1 MKNATMRQFSS
12 ITSTLV
18 LVGSLLLS
26 NGTIEAKKD
35 GMLRRAAKG
44 VVSFYKTTVGAAL
57 FVPSIAT
64 TAFSLGLIH
73 YTNTRKDIWLPVC
86 RRIDLF
92 SGLRRAWNSEMRL
105 GEAMR
110 LIYPEQLYALAGA
123 GLIIGTTL
131 GIISYLGL
139 KEKEQSNQNNSA
151 IAPYAPYYDNG
162 FTSSSDDEY
171 ELPSHWSIKGSI
183 KKDAPITAGIG
194 NVVDNNIIAAK
205 IDASIAEETVEET
218 KIAEENVHI
227 A

>member
-1 MKNATMRQFSS
+1 MKNAIMRQFSS

-18 LVGSLLLS
+18 LVGSLLLP

-44 VVSFYKTTVGAAL
+44 VVSFYKTTIGAAL
-57 FVPSIAT
+57 FVPAIAT
-64 TAFSLGLIH
+64 TAFSAGLIH

-92 SGLRRAWNSEMRL
+92 NGLRRAWNSEMRL

-139 KEKEQSNQNNSA
+139 KEEEQPSQNNSA
-151 IAPYAPYYDNG
+151 LAPYYDNG

-171 ELPSHWSIKGSI
+171 EMPAHWSI
-183 KKDAPITAGIG
+183 KKDAPITAGVG

-205 IDASIAEETVEET
+205 IDASITEETAKET